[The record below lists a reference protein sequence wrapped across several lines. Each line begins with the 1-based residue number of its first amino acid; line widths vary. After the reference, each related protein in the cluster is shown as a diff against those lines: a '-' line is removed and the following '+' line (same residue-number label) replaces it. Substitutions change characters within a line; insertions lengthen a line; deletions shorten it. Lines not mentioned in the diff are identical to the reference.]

1 MVALTSTFGSL
12 AERMND
18 MKYFHTDDIWESL
31 ANEGR
36 AEVELYYTDVAQ
48 FRKELNAEAVEEGVS
63 LRYNT
68 FDSYKVDN
76 TMLKIYLRP
85 QVKSGDG

>member
-1 MVALTSTFGSL
+1 MD
-12 AERMND
+12 N
-18 MKYFHTDDIWESL
+18 MKYFHTDDVWESL

-36 AEVELYYTDVAQ
+36 AEVELYHTDVVQ

-68 FDSYKVDN
+68 FVNSSNSFFITV
-76 TMLKIYLRP
+76 KIYLR
-85 QVKSGDG
+85 KSNRGMDND

>member
-1 MVALTSTFGSL
+1 MD
-12 AERMND
+12 N
-18 MKYFHTDDIWESL
+18 MKQFHTDDVWESL

-36 AEVELYYTDVAQ
+36 AEVELYYDDVVK
-48 FRKELNAEAVEEGVS
+48 FRKELNAEAAEEGVS

-68 FDSYKVDN
+68 FGSYKVDN

-85 QVKSGDG
+85 QVSRKED

>member
-1 MVALTSTFGSL
+1 MD
-12 AERMND
+12 N
-18 MKYFHTDDIWESL
+18 MKYFHTDDVWESL

-36 AEVELYYTDVAQ
+36 AEVELYHTDVEQ

-68 FDSYKVDN
+68 FVNSSNSFFITV
-76 TMLKIYLRP
+76 KIYLR
-85 QVKSGDG
+85 KSNRGMDND